1 VREVKWWG
9 DTQSNLRGMPDGVR
23 RQFGDKLRALQHDQ
37 LISGAK
43 PWSGCGP
50 AAREYA
56 SGGYRMVVTTEFV
69 GVIDVL
75 NVFKKE
81 GPGGRKTRPK
91 HIAIA
96 EKNYK
101 SARAVHDSKPKDQ
114 LH

>member
-9 DTQSNLRGMPDGVR
+9 DTQGNLQGMPAGVR
-23 RQFGDKLRALQHDQ
+23 RQFGDKLRALQRDQ

-56 SGGYRMVVTTEFV
+56 SGGFRMVVTIEFP
-69 GVIDVL
+69 GVVDVL
-75 NVFKKE
+75 NIFKKE
-81 GPGGRKTRPK
+81 GPGGKKTRPK
-91 HIAIA
+91 HSAMA

-101 SARAVHDSKPKDQ
+101 SACAVHASKPKDRLQ
-114 LH
+114 